1 MDHQAAG
8 NLEQH
13 PLPPGQFLRQGMS
26 QAVQGHQGQQLP
38 RSCSE
43 FGPGRAWTAIERRQG
58 WDHDILK
65 DRHVAKQLGDL
76 KRPDHPSG
84 RDLMRAETIN
94 ALAAQI
100 DLTSVSPV

>member
-1 MDHQAAG
+1 V
-8 NLEQH
+8 
-13 PLPPGQFLRQGMS
+13 
-26 QAVQGHQGQQLP
+26 VQGHEYQQLP

-43 FGPGRAWTAIERRQG
+43 FGPGRTRTSIERRQG
-58 WDHDILK
+58 WYHDILQ

-76 KRPDHPSG
+76 KRPDHSPC
-84 RDLMRAETIN
+84 RNLMRAETIN